1 MDIEFLDLGLVK
13 IKVEHPVSGFD
24 NLLAR
29 PEEQR
34 PSNWEVP
41 ASPEQ
46 YKEEIGATDYIWVLR
61 WIRPW

>member
-41 ASPEQ
+41 ASP
-46 YKEEIGATDYIWVLR
+46 K
-61 WIRPW
+61 

>member
-13 IKVEHPVSGFD
+13 IKVDPVSGFD

-41 ASPEQ
+41 ASP
-46 YKEEIGATDYIWVLR
+46 K
-61 WIRPW
+61 